1 MGAIPGL
8 LMTAGWLV
16 VTAAVYYALARWS
29 GPTIVWTIV
38 PGVAKGL
45 RDWASR
51 EHRPRGAGSD
61 AGWSAGVP
69 AAEPNEAGSAGPA
82 ATPAGADEAEIIEL

>member
-61 AGWSAGVP
+61 AGAPS
-69 AAEPNEAGSAGPA
+69 AEPNEAGSAGPA
-82 ATPAGADEAEIIEL
+82 ATPAGGEAEIIEL